1 MKRTA
6 TGARLGF
13 FLFFF
18 GFVGAVFSVSAPT
31 ALGQACT
38 SKPLEQGRVCTK
50 PGAKCSPPTI
60 GAGDVGVCT
69 IEGLRPEALACECQ
83 GAPIASYNV
92 TLTPLTP
99 SDLDTGTATSTITVL
114 PFNGFTGTVNFTCS
128 VSGMTDP
135 APSCVAPP
143 PATVTSVASATS
155 LLKVSVVSSTAQG
168 TYKVTVSAADEHG
181 RPPDNGAQSSIM
193 SVTRLHWTIG
203 NSLGATGIALL
214 IFLAVLA
221 IWGLSQAR
229 RSKRDASE

>member
-1 MKRTA
+1 MKRIA
-6 TGARLGF
+6 ARRRIGLLL
-13 FLFFF
+13 FLF
-18 GFVGAVFSVSAPT
+18 GFCGAVFAVSAPT
-31 ALGQACT
+31 AFGQACS

-50 PGAKCSPPTI
+50 PGAKCSPPTV
-60 GAGDVGVCT
+60 GAGNVGVCT
-69 IEGLRPEALACECQ
+69 IEGLRAEALACECQ

-99 SDLDTGTATSTITVL
+99 SDIDTGTATSTITVL
-114 PFNGFTGTVNFTCS
+114 PFNGFTGKVDFTCS

-135 APSCVAPP
+135 APSCAT
-143 PATVTSVASATS
+143 PASAAVTGVASASS

-168 TYKVTVSAADEHG
+168 TYKVTVSAVDERG

-203 NSLGATGIALL
+203 NSLGGAGIVLL
-214 IFLAVLA
+214 IFLTVLA

-229 RSKRDASE
+229 RSKQDPSP

>member
-1 MKRTA
+1 MKRTG
-6 TGARLGF
+6 TRTPLGF

-18 GFVGAVFSVSAPT
+18 GFVGGVFSISAPT
-31 ALGQACT
+31 AFGQACT

-50 PGAKCSPPTI
+50 PGARCSPPTI

-83 GAPIASYNV
+83 GAPIASYNI
-92 TLTPLTP
+92 TLSPLTP
-99 SDLDTGTATSTITVL
+99 SDIDTGVATSTITVL
-114 PFNGFTGTVNFTCS
+114 PFNGFTGKVDFTCS

-135 APSCVAPP
+135 APSCATPP
-143 PATVTSVASATS
+143 PATVTGVASAAS

-168 TYKVTVSAADEHG
+168 TYKVTVSAVDEHG

-203 NSLGATGIALL
+203 NSLRAAGIALL
-214 IFLAVLA
+214 IFLAVLT
-221 IWGLSQAR
+221 IWGLSQSR

>member
-6 TGARLGF
+6 TRGKLGF
-13 FLFFF
+13 LVFFF
-18 GFVGAVFSVSAPT
+18 GFSCAGLTACAPT
-31 ALGQACT
+31 ALGQACS
-38 SKPLEQGRVCTK
+38 SKPLEQGHVCTK

-69 IEGLRPEALACECQ
+69 IEGLRAEALACECQ

-99 SDLDTGTATSTITVL
+99 SDLDTGTTTSTITVL
-114 PFNGFTGTVNFTCS
+114 PFNGFTGKVDFTCS

-135 APSCVAPP
+135 APSCATPP
-143 PATVTSVASATS
+143 PATVTGVASATS
-155 LLKVSVVSSTAQG
+155 QLKVYVVSSTAQG
-168 TYKVTVSAADEHG
+168 TYKVTVSAVDEHG
-181 RPPDNGAQSSIM
+181 RPPDNAAQSSIM

-203 NSLGATGIALL
+203 NSLRTAGIALL
-214 IFLAVLA
+214 IFLAVLT